1 MKNLKRF
8 GVELLR
14 VALAA
19 ALFAGI
25 SGAGAQVW
33 KWSQTAGSNASADPN
48 INWAEGMA
56 PSTVNDSARA
66 MMAQLAR
73 WRDDTSG
80 GAVTAGTS
88 SAMTL
93 TTSSGFDSLASLAN
107 QRITFI
113 AGVSSAAGAT
123 LRIDGAAA
131 APIQTANGS
140 PVLAGTMALG
150 GVYSVTYY
158 LFDGS
163 YHLHHSFGNPY
174 NVPLG
179 GLLYSTLPTPPNAN
193 FILPAGQCISTT
205 NFATYWAALG
215 SPASGSCPGGQFAV
229 IDLRG
234 RVPVALDNLNG
245 TPANR
250 LTTASSGC
258 GTAMTSMG
266 ASCANGTESKTLTTS
281 QIPSGL
287 SAAVS
292 GAISV
297 ISTIAN
303 ILRADVHDNYTSAP
317 GDAGPIQTVT
327 NGTVTST
334 GTASLTG
341 TAGGSDA
348 AHSTVDPNIALYV
361 FLRVL

>member
-19 ALFAGI
+19 ALFASI

-33 KWSQTAGSNASADPN
+33 RWSTTAGTNASIDPN
-48 INWAEGMA
+48 INFAEGQA
-56 PSTVNDSARA
+56 PSSINDSARA

-73 WRDDTSG
+73 WRDDTAGQS
-80 GAVTAGTS
+80 ATAGTP

-93 TTSSGFDSLASLAN
+93 ATSQGFQSLVGLNNQRLAFISGFTN
-107 QRITFI
+107 TP
-113 AGVSSAAGAT
+113 GAT
-123 LRIDGAAA
+123 LSVDDTTP
-131 APIQTANGS
+131 APIVTANGT
-140 PVLAGTMALG
+140 PVPAGAITAG
-150 GVYSVTYY
+150 GVYNVTYY
-158 LFDGS
+158 NFDGS
-163 YHLHHSFGNPY
+163 YHLHDSYGNPY
-174 NVPLG
+174 NIPLG
-179 GLLYSTLPTPPNAN
+179 GLLQSTLPTPPNAN
-193 FILPAGQCISTT
+193 FILPAGQCLSTT
-205 NFATYWAALG
+205 TYATYWGALG

-234 RVPVALDNLNG
+234 RSLVALDNLNG
-245 TPANR
+245 TPAGR
-250 LTTASSGC
+250 LTSAGGC

-266 ASCANGTESKTLTTS
+266 ASCVNGTESKTLSTA

-297 ISTIAN
+297 VSSIAN

-334 GTASLTG
+334 GTASLSG
-341 TAGGSDA
+341 TAGGSGA
-348 AHSTVDPNIALYV
+348 SHPTVDPNIGVFV